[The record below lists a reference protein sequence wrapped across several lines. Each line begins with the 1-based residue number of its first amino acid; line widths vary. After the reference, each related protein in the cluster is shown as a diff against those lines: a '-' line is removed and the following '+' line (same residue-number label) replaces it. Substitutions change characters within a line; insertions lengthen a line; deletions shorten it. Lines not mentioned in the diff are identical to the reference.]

1 MKKNKQTNDKPP
13 KTYRQVQGQCHLF
26 CLCGGGTMSVKED
39 LPYSEE
45 AKLLKNDLDGLNDV
59 YKDIADEVGLENT
72 LAIFKLFHGTQISFP
87 NRLFSKA
94 YTHQA
99 IQNEYNG
106 KNVPQLAQKY
116 NYSERSIWRII
127 QAKNIRRNDNK

>member
-1 MKKNKQTNDKPP
+1 
-13 KTYRQVQGQCHLF
+13 
-26 CLCGGGTMSVKED
+26 MSVKED

-94 YTHQA
+94 YIHQA
-99 IQNEYNG
+99 IRNEYNG

-116 NYSERSIWRII
+116 NYSERSIWRINKG
-127 QAKNIRRNDNK
+127 QIR